1 LKEPETMRE
10 LHRIRAEH
18 YKKTKNMSFNE
29 FIMDIRK
36 DAQKALMT
44 IREMRKKNY
53 LKSE

>member
-1 LKEPETMRE
+1 LKEPKTMRE

-18 YKKTKNMSFNE
+18 YEKTKNMSFNE

-44 IREMRKKNY
+44 IREMRRENY
-53 LKSE
+53 LKGK